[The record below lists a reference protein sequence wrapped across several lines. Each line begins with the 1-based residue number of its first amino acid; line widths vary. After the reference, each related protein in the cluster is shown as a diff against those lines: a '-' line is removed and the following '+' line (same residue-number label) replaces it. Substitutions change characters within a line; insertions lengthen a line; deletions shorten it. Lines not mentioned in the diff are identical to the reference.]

1 MTEKYQTIKNAI
13 LNGQN
18 IEADYKGYH
27 RLMTPH
33 AIGYKSEKEQ
43 CLCYQ
48 FAGESSSTSEFPE
61 NSPKNWRCVTL
72 SELENV
78 VAIDGDFHTCNIH
91 SKKQTCVDD
100 VDVEISF

>member
-1 MTEKYQTIKNAI
+1 MTKYETIRTAI

-27 RLMTPH
+27 RVMTPH
-33 AIGYKSEKEQ
+33 TLGYKFGEEQ

-48 FAGESSSTSEFPE
+48 FDGESSSASVFLE
-61 NSPKNWRCVTL
+61 NSPRNWRCVTL

-78 VAIDGDFHTCNIH
+78 ISVSGDLHTCNLH